1 MLRRKILQL
10 VLASTA
16 TSTLA
21 LMGTA
26 VRASGGA
33 SRNDSGASRNDT
45 GASRNDSSGASRN
58 DTGASRNESSGASR
72 NDSSGASRNGSGA
85 SVYCAT
91 DANGQQ
97 TCRNETSDGLSSVS
111 DSDLDDVLRSFN

>member
-1 MLRRKILQL
+1 MAVQVVTTL
-10 VLASTA
+10 VQVAMTPEQA
-16 TSTLA
+16 
-21 LMGTA
+21 GTTPA
-26 VRASGGA
+26 EQAGTTPAEQAGTTPGA
-33 SRNDSGASRNDT
+33 SRNDP

-58 DTGASRNESSGASR
+58 DSSGASR

-91 DANGQQ
+91 DANGQK